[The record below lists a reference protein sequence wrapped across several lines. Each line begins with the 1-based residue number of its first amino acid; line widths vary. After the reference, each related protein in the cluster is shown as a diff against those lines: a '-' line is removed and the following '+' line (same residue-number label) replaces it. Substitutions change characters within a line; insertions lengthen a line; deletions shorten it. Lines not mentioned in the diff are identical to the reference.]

1 MNVPRRTDGGN
12 GSAAAGFAWALA
24 ELALSL
30 QSETANDASGLAI
43 ITEAAARTIPGADG
57 AAVVVP
63 AGSGKL
69 EARAVHGDLPAV
81 MGLENEV
88 GQGPCL
94 DALTRTS
101 QVWVTDV
108 ATERRWPLFGGR
120 AAATGALSMLCT
132 PLSAGAVV
140 YGSLSLVSRTA
151 GAFNEDSASLADV
164 FAAHA
169 VIALAGARQRSQL
182 SAALASRDVIGQA
195 KGILMERYRLT
206 PEAAFA
212 LLAQISQ
219 DTNTKLHDVADR
231 LTQTGGLPG
240 ADRRRHEAEVS
251 WRSSASPGTA
261 PADAAARPAGR
272 RAR

>member
-1 MNVPRRTDGGN
+1 MNIPRRTAGGR
-12 GSAAAGFAWALA
+12 GSAAVGFAWSLA

-30 QSETANDASGLAI
+30 QSQTANDANGLAI
-43 ITEAAARTIPGADG
+43 IAEAAARIIPGADC

-63 AGSGKL
+63 AGPGKL

-81 MGLENEV
+81 LGLENEV

-94 DALTRTS
+94 DALTRTG
-101 QVWVTDV
+101 QVRVTNV
-108 ATERRWPLFGGR
+108 ETERRWPLFGGR

-151 GAFNEDSASLADV
+151 GAFNEDSAGLADV
-164 FAAHA
+164 LAAHA

-182 SAALASRDVIGQA
+182 SAALGRRDVIGQA

-206 PEAAFA
+206 PDEAFA
-212 LLAQISQ
+212 MLSQISQ

-231 LTQTGGLPG
+231 LSRTGGLP
-240 ADRRRHEAEVS
+240 E
-251 WRSSASPGTA
+251 
-261 PADAAARPAGR
+261 AGR
-272 RAR
+272 RPLS